1 MIRTLPGYATT
12 PVVYVTSHDSFI
24 SRQESIA
31 SGGDDLIGKPILA
44 SELAVKVVLHLLG
57 NPT

>member
-1 MIRTLPGYATT
+1 
-12 PVVYVTSHDSFI
+12 VVYVTSHDSFI